1 MAINA
6 FSDVV
11 SISDSNYIRIEL
23 FKRESISPEK
33 QRALMTMK
41 YARLFGRD
49 TVIPLVNEQNKDFSY
64 YSPITIGG
72 QNFTVDLDTG
82 SSDLW
87 VPGIQCS
94 STQCGTH
101 NRFDPAKSSTFVP
114 LQSNFSISYGTG
126 TAINGT
132 IGQDTVIFGGI
143 SITNLTF
150 GIALIDGFN
159 SLYEEDGILGL
170 ARRNGQLSNP
180 GIIQRIK
187 DQKLL
192 NQTIIGFHLGRY
204 KLNNTDQSFVNLGG
218 TDANAYIGNIVYNNL
233 ANQTQLPGSWIISL
247 SNIQVDG
254 VSIGINS
261 PALIDTGTPNIIGDT
276 TQVTKIYAMIPGSSS
291 NNGVWSIPCN
301 TTKIISLVFNNIS
314 YNISPT
320 ELIKSSNQSGSLCES
335 EIQEGGYGVWVIG
348 AAFLSNVY
356 TVFDYDNLRIGFAES
371 KVL

>member
-1 MAINA
+1 
-6 FSDVV
+6 
-11 SISDSNYIRIEL
+11 
-23 FKRESISPEK
+23 
-33 QRALMTMK
+33 MK
-41 YARLFGRD
+41 YSRLFGRD
-49 TVIPLVNEQNKDFSY
+49 TVIPLVNEKNEDFSY
-64 YSPITIGG
+64 YSSITIGG

-114 LQSNFSISYGTG
+114 LPTNFSISYGTG
-126 TAINGT
+126 TVISGT
-132 IGQDTVIFGGI
+132 KGQDTVIFGGI

-150 GIALIDGFN
+150 GMALIDGFN
-159 SLYEEDGILGL
+159 SIYEEDGILGL
-170 ARRNGQLSNP
+170 ALQNGQISNP

-187 DQKLL
+187 AQKLL

-204 KLNNTDQSFVNLGG
+204 KLKNTDQSFANLGG

-233 ANQTQLPGSWIISL
+233 INQTRFPGSWMISL

-254 VSIGINS
+254 VSIEVNS
-261 PALIDTGTPNIIGDT
+261 PAMIDTGTPSIIGDT

-291 NNGVWSIPCN
+291 NNGIWSIPCN
-301 TTKIISLVFNNIS
+301 TTKIVSLVFNNIS
-314 YNISPT
+314 YKISPT
-320 ELIKSSNQSGSLCES
+320 ELIRSSNQSGSLCLS
-335 EIQEGGYGVWVIG
+335 GIQEGQYGVWVIG
-348 AAFLSNVY
+348 AVFLSNVY
-356 TVFDYDNLRIGFAES
+356 SVFDYDNLRIGFAES